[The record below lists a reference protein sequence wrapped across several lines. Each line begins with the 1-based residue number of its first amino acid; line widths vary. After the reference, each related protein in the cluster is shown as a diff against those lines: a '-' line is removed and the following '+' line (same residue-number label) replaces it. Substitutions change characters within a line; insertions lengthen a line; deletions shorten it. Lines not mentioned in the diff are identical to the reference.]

1 MWEWQKNIWMKTWM
15 SGSRKTVAQSE
26 KTRGTAVTE
35 FLPTALLKAVRLEN
49 AIGKC
54 SYSWELLST
63 ERHQRTKKQ
72 CKCKSLAWP
81 GRGSGQS
88 TFDSIKDSISPKYKQ
103 TFTLFYR
110 LRTELIWSLLSRTNN
125 NSLSRSEDTTSLH
138 SAVSSRSKRCTK
150 L

>member
-1 MWEWQKNIWMKTWM
+1 MWEWQKNVWMKTWM
-15 SGSRKTVAQSE
+15 SGSRKSVAQSE
-26 KTRGTAVTE
+26 KTWGTAVTDC
-35 FLPTALLKAVRLEN
+35 TAR
-49 AIGKC
+49 
-54 SYSWELLST
+54 SST
-63 ERHQRTKKQ
+63 FREYYREMQLHLGAPQYRETSEDKETQ
-72 CKCKSLAWP
+72 CKCKSLAWR
-81 GRGSGQS
+81 GHGSGQS